1 MPSKWTTKFA
11 IRKNKNYFNIS
22 CSAPSSNNI
31 DDSIGIYKY
40 KFING
45 TKITIL
51 EGKLYY
57 IYIILYNSAGE
68 SNKVFT
74 QFKYGKLPTTP
85 YNLKE
90 FDWSITNNYIK
101 IQFKNDLSGNI
112 LPITKYSLHKTY
124 LTNSFDFE
132 YTISSITY
140 DSNGN
145 FIINDSDSISSYN
158 IGDKVTYKLKS
169 LNEIWESAYSSLLTV
184 TLSSLSNPPNNLA
197 VAERI
202 NKISISIKWDSDN
215 VITNNIPNL
224 WYLIYIYLNS
234 VIENTITITGVEY
247 TLTKLTP
254 GKQYTI
260 YLKSINALGESE
272 SSSNN
277 IIFYAGTIPSKVLN
291 VKRDENNLSKTS
303 ISILFDPPEDNGGN
317 PILYYHIYNANDKSL
332 LITID
337 TSTITSDLGY
347 TFSSLT
353 AGEKLNLIIIPEN
366 IIGKYENE
374 EIYSF
379 ICGIYPSYPSSLSL
393 RKINVINSN
402 GNKCN
407 VYISWSAPSDN
418 GGTSIIKY
426 TLYLSS
432 DGIQYNPHNLNIPTY
447 SISSYLITNLNLGST
462 YYVKI
467 VAYNIIGA
475 SDEYIDNFIPSSV
488 PSKPLNLVIT
498 STDTQIINL
507 KWDKPLNNYGS
518 SIITYKVYYMDI
530 TSSSSSIQSVETN
543 SVITSYQL
551 NSLTVDIQYKIYVT
565 AVTYNGESPKSNSI
579 IGYSSA
585 VPSNLLQPTLVPN
598 SRTSNSFQITW
609 DSSSIVSTL
618 SILGYD
624 IFVKDLSSENS
635 DYIIVYDGKYINNVN
650 TVTISN
656 LNNGHYYNIYYTY
669 NKAGKSDKSPIL
681 KLLYDSVLSS
691 PFNLLLTW
699 VSSTNIEISWS
710 FTDTNNEGSYIQITG
725 FNIYNNNIILKSDLL
740 SNDTLTYTRSNS
752 IVGIIYVLILSA
764 KIEIDESSHSDF

>member
-1 MPSKWTTKFA
+1 M
-11 IRKNKNYFNIS
+11 
-22 CSAPSSNNI
+22 
-31 DDSIGIYKY
+31 
-40 KFING
+40 
-45 TKITIL
+45 
-51 EGKLYY
+51 
-57 IYIILYNSAGE
+57 
-68 SNKVFT
+68 
-74 QFKYGKLPTTP
+74 
-85 YNLKE
+85 
-90 FDWSITNNYIK
+90 
-101 IQFKNDLSGNI
+101 
-112 LPITKYSLHKTY
+112 
-124 LTNSFDFE
+124 
-132 YTISSITY
+132 
-140 DSNGN
+140 
-145 FIINDSDSISSYN
+145 
-158 IGDKVTYKLKS
+158 
-169 LNEIWESAYSSLLTV
+169 
-184 TLSSLSNPPNNLA
+184 
-197 VAERI
+197 
-202 NKISISIKWDSDN
+202 
-215 VITNNIPNL
+215 
-224 WYLIYIYLNS
+224 
-234 VIENTITITGVEY
+234 
-247 TLTKLTP
+247 
-254 GKQYTI
+254 
-260 YLKSINALGESE
+260 
-272 SSSNN
+272 
-277 IIFYAGTIPSKVLN
+277 
-291 VKRDENNLSKTS
+291 
-303 ISILFDPPEDNGGN
+303 
-317 PILYYHIYNANDKSL
+317 
-332 LITID
+332 
-337 TSTITSDLGY
+337 
-347 TFSSLT
+347 
-353 AGEKLNLIIIPEN
+353 
-366 IIGKYENE
+366 
-374 EIYSF
+374 
-379 ICGIYPSYPSSLSL
+379 
-393 RKINVINSN
+393 
-402 GNKCN
+402 
-407 VYISWSAPSDN
+407 
-418 GGTSIIKY
+418 
-426 TLYLSS
+426 
-432 DGIQYNPHNLNIPTY
+432 
-447 SISSYLITNLNLGST
+447 
-462 YYVKI
+462 
-467 VAYNIIGA
+467 AYNIKGA

-551 NSLTVDIQYKIYVT
+551 NSLTIDIQYKIYVT